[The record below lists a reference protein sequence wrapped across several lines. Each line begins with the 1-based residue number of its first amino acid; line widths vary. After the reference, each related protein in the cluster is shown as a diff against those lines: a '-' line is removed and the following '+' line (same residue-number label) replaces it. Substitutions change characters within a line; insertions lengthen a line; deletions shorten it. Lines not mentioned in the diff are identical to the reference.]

1 MIKQLKANM
10 IEYKAVLEELLFQI
24 GTSIFHI
31 VIQHNLSMKYLNQVI
46 HGNCLNILPKLPR
59 KSVDMIFADPPYNL
73 QLSKKQLKVG
83 KRIVKGVKEDWDK
96 FNSFQDYDK
105 FTYAWL
111 SECKRVLKDDGT
123 LWVMGS
129 YHNIFRVGKI
139 LQDLGYWILNDV
151 IWVKSNP
158 MPNFLGTRFCNAHE
172 TLIWAAKSKSSKY
185 TFNYQLMKQENEGK
199 QMRSDCYMPV
209 CRGKERIK
217 IDGKKAHPTQKPE
230 ELLKRVI
237 LASTKE
243 GDVILD
249 PFCGTGT
256 ALKIAEELNRNFIGI
271 EKEIKYVSLSKQR
284 LKKSSLPTRS
294 R

>member
-1 MIKQLKANM
+1 MDCFFKSMQKS
-10 IEYKAVLEELLFQI
+10 
-24 GTSIFHI
+24 TSILKI
-31 VIQHNLSMKYLNQVI
+31 SMYHNYSMKYLNQVI
-46 HGNCLNILPKLPR
+46 HGDCLDILPKLPE

-73 QLSKKQLKVG
+73 QLSKKQLKIG

-96 FNSFQDYDK
+96 FNSFQEYDK
-105 FTYAWL
+105 FTRDWL
-111 SECKRVLKDDGT
+111 SECKRVLKDNGT

-151 IWVKSNP
+151 IWIKNNP

-172 TLIWAAKSKSSKY
+172 TLVWAGKSKSSKY
-185 TFNYQLMKQENEGK
+185 TFNYQLMKQFNEGK
-199 QMRSDCYMPV
+199 QMRSDWYLPI

-237 LASTKE
+237 LASTNE
-243 GDVILD
+243 SDVVLA
-249 PFCGTGT
+249 PFCGSGT
-256 ALKIAEELNRNFIGI
+256 TLKVAKDLNRNYVGI
-271 EKEIKYVSLSKQR
+271 EKNINYSNIIKERLRNALSAE
-284 LKKSSLPTRS
+284 LTSSL
-294 R
+294 